1 MPPASPSANLLQRLP
16 FACGFNVLAC
26 DATHTR
32 VWRVKSAA
40 MILRWIATAMTTERH
55 RCRLALFAGVAA
67 VIAWAAL
74 RFRGDFLALQVD
86 VFMQTCACLA
96 AIAYGLI
103 GALRTTGLD
112 RVWRLFAAAAVAFWL
127 ASQMRWWW
135 HAMVV
140 DRPPPTPRVATVG
153 YHVFL
158 LLALAAVLCLVWSVR
173 RIRRQADGT
182 RPVGHTVSVL
192 VVDGLVST
200 ASFAILV
207 WSARINW
214 EGVVLGQSGGRPN
227 TAFYSAIGLL
237 VVVAASVGAIGC
249 GSDRQLR
256 PNLLLLS
263 LGVITLIASDRCIAY
278 LEAVGDHGGKIWA
291 RVGFVVGPILIAYAV
306 LRSWSGGAGKWSAR
320 AMDWTQ
326 LLLPYLGVT
335 GITLL
340 LAIHIATG
348 HHLDGTQLVLAVSMV
363 FMLVARHVMALRE
376 NGLLLGRVLAAQSH
390 LIHQVNHDSL
400 TELPSRALLAERL
413 DEAAAAGEPFVLLYV
428 DLDDFKDVNDRFG
441 HAAGDR
447 LLRAVGQRLRACAA
461 ESDTVARIAG
471 DEFAILVRDAGEP
484 PEVLADRYRAV
495 LRPPFA
501 VHGQSVRIRAS
512 MGVVTPDP
520 LEPVLSADELLRRAD
535 GAMYTGKRAG
545 KDTAILYRHSADA
558 EIDFPAALR
567 RANGALPDG
576 FHIHYQPIV
585 RMPEATPVA
594 MEALSRWTASNGT
607 PVPPE
612 TFVGSAEAAG
622 LGAEFDLLVLDRV
635 CNEIAAAGI
644 PLTIH
649 VNIGAGRLGDRRF
662 ESDVIDTLRRHGVPP
677 SQLVLEITESV
688 PIIDFADAAAAIR
701 RLKAAGVRVALDDFG
716 AGYNS
721 PDLSARAA
729 RRFGEA
735 RPVADHRRR
744 PGPRCGAL
752 PLRTRHLRSAGAR
765 GHRGGSRDRRTG
777 RHHPLR
783 GVSLR
788 AGLPVRSARA
798 AARHRARRRGRLI
811 PDSSGRRGGTVTR

>member
-1 MPPASPSANLLQRLP
+1 M
-16 FACGFNVLAC
+16 V
-26 DATHTR
+26 
-32 VWRVKSAA
+32 
-40 MILRWIATAMTTERH
+40 LRWIAMVMTNERH
-55 RCRLALFAGVAA
+55 RFRLAFFAVTATAVAWT
-67 VIAWAAL
+67 VV

-86 VFMQTCACLA
+86 VFMQTCACLV
-96 AIAYGLI
+96 AIAFGLI
-103 GALRTTGLD
+103 GALRTAGLD
-112 RVWRLFAAAAVAFWL
+112 RAWRLLAAAAVAFWL
-127 ASQMRWWW
+127 ASQMSWWW
-135 HAMVV
+135 HAMVA
-140 DRPPPTPRVATVG
+140 DRPPPTPHVATVG

-158 LLALAAVLCLVWSVR
+158 LLALAAVLCLVRSVR
-173 RIRRQADGT
+173 QARPQADGT
-182 RPVGHTVSVL
+182 RPLGHTVSVL

-214 EGVVLGQSGGRPN
+214 DGVVLGQSGGRPN
-227 TAFYSAIGLL
+227 TALYSAIGLL

-249 GSDRQLR
+249 GADRQLR
-256 PNLLLLS
+256 SNLLLLS

-278 LEAVGDHGGKIWA
+278 LEAVDHHGGKVWA
-291 RVGFVVGPILIAYAV
+291 RTGFVVGPILIAAAV
-306 LRSWSGGAGKWSAR
+306 LRSRSEGAGKWSAR
-320 AMDWTQ
+320 AMNWTQ

-340 LAIHIATG
+340 LAIHSATG
-348 HHLDGTQLVLAVSMV
+348 HRLDGTQLILAVCMV
-363 FMLVARHVMALRE
+363 FLLVSRHVMALRE
-376 NGLLLGRVLAAQSH
+376 NGLLLDRVLAAQSH

-400 TELPSRALLAERL
+400 TGLPSRALLAERL
-413 DEAAAAGEPFVLLYV
+413 DEAAATGQPFVLLYV

-447 LLRAVGQRLRACAA
+447 LLRVVGQRLRGCAA

-520 LEPVLSADELLRRAD
+520 LEPMLSADEFLRRAD
-535 GAMYTGKRAG
+535 SAMYTGKRAG

-558 EIDFPAALR
+558 DIDFPAAVR
-567 RANGALPDG
+567 RADGSLPDG

-607 PVPPE
+607 AVPPE

-622 LGAEFDLLVLDRV
+622 MGAEFDILVLERV
-635 CNEIAAAGI
+635 CDEIAAAAI

-662 ESDVIDTLRRHGVPP
+662 ESDVIATLHRYRIPP

-688 PIIDFADAAAAIR
+688 PIVDFADAAAAIT
-701 RLKAAGVRVALDDFG
+701 RLKAAGVRVALDDFA

-721 PDLSARAA
+721 LSYLHALPVDSVKLDRSLTIGVDPDHDAVLYRSVLGICEQLGLEVIAEGVETAAQADTIHSAGC
-729 RRFGEA
+729 RFAQGYLFG
-735 RPVADHRRR
+735 RPVL
-744 PGPRCGAL
+744 L
-752 PLRTRHLRSAGAR
+752 PDIVPAV
-765 GHRGGSRDRRTG
+765 
-777 RHHPLR
+777 
-783 GVSLR
+783 GV
-788 AGLPVRSARA
+788 G
-798 AARHRARRRGRLI
+798 
-811 PDSSGRRGGTVTR
+811 